1 MKDIQMKDYQNVP
14 TPDLLLLV
22 ILELSGGGSG
32 LCVEATIK
40 NITEVLK
47 QKYGR
52 DVTRTRVEQI
62 LKDLESQRLI
72 YKKRG
77 LLRDR
82 RVLVF
87 SLNPDYISREVFTII
102 KYSGQ
107 AVIYDDNYIGTIY
120 DTQSPHKIDCD
131 LLTGLDE
138 TYHKLKIIR
147 DEYFNKEP
155 LFSGAISSNKVPGFG
170 DWRPES
176 KKLIEDLG
184 KALVTATSAP
194 QK

>member
-1 MKDIQMKDYQNVP
+1 MKDIQMKDYANVP
-14 TPDLLLLV
+14 TPHLLLLAIV
-22 ILELSGGGSG
+22 KLSGRGSG

-40 NITEVLK
+40 NIMEVLK
-47 QKYGR
+47 KKYGR

-62 LKDLESQRLI
+62 LKDLESQHII
-72 YKKRG
+72 YRKKG
-77 LLRDR
+77 LLSDR
-82 RVLVF
+82 RVHVF
-87 SLNPDYISREVFTII
+87 SINPDYISQVVFAVIRI
-102 KYSGQ
+102 SGQ

-120 DTQSPHKIDCD
+120 DTQSPHRIEYD

-147 DEYFNKEP
+147 DKYFNKEP
-155 LFSGAISSNKVPGFG
+155 MSSGAISSNKVPSFG

-184 KALVTATSAP
+184 NALVTAARTP
-194 QK
+194 QG